1 MVKYKEPEPPPP
13 YIPDATP
20 SAILRKYVGTF
31 RATDNTT
38 VSITLTRNVL
48 YITYPIGTFDPNI
61 TIIKTEKEDL
71 APTAPK
77 TIVKPRPS
85 ISSLKT
91 ATASKKA
98 NATPTATKQPAIPTT
113 PMTTKTS
120 MVYLAV
126 NGVPQIRVSGDTPEE
141 TEMNRELQAMGLL
154 APENKMVSFGVRKG
168 KVRGVRVEG
177 RMFER
182 VKEKEKEKEK
192 ER

>member
-13 YIPDATP
+13 YIRDATP

-48 YITYPIGTFDPNI
+48 YITYPIGAFDPES
-61 TIIKTEKEDL
+61 TIITTEKEDT

-85 ISSLKT
+85 KSSLKA

-98 NATPTATKQPAIPTT
+98 NPTPTAIKQPAVTTT

-120 MVYLAV
+120 MLYLAV

-141 TEMNRELQAMGLL
+141 PEMNRELQAMGLL

-177 RMFER
+177 RMFEK
-182 VKEKEKEKEK
+182 VKEKEKENL
-192 ER
+192 